1 MWCRGRNPV
10 KHGTGHL
17 KRNSDDA
24 LYWKTITFLKN
35 KTINAILLPLT
46 SQTVQWKRV
55 STWCLH
61 SLQVYTKRS
70 WLWLCSSTNIH
81 IELHMDLLRELN
93 SRCLSRAS
101 VRKASRPSMRSHAI
115 RGSGSTIGG
124 KAFAMGPAI
133 SRMTKNTL
141 KKKTKQCILLF
152 VIVTS

>member
-1 MWCRGRNPV
+1 MKYG
-10 KHGTGHL
+10 KGHL
-17 KRNSDDA
+17 KRSSA
-24 LYWKTITFLKN
+24 LILYLKLVAFC
-35 KTINAILLPLT
+35 KSKKINAIPVPLT
-46 SQTVQWKRV
+46 SHTVQWKRV

-70 WLWLCSSTNIH
+70 WLWLCSSTSIH

-124 KAFAMGPAI
+124 KAFAMGPAM
-133 SRMTKNTL
+133 SRITKNTL
-141 KKKTKQCILLF
+141 KRKIEC
-152 VIVTS
+152 